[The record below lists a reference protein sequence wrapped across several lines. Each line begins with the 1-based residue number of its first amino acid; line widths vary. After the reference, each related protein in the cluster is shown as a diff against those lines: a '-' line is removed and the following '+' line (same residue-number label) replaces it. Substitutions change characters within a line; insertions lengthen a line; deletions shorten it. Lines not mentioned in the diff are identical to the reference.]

1 VIKWFQEG
9 GMVMW
14 ILLIISLISWCF
26 IFERLFFIM
35 SEYLS
40 CKKMQLQ
47 LQDNLSATDECLSG
61 NSQIAKVLRTITNNQ
76 DLKKEENSLILRT
89 QLKEESVKL
98 HSGLTFLEIT
108 ASISPLLGLLG
119 TVLGMVEVFSVIA
132 KVGVGDP
139 LILSSGISKA
149 LTTTVFGLIVAIP
162 ALTAFSLFER
172 KIENIIQIME
182 KFSVIILTRTYAN
195 KS

>member
-1 VIKWFQEG
+1 VIEWFQEG
-9 GMVMW
+9 GIIMW
-14 ILLIISLISWCF
+14 VLLVISLISWIF

-35 SEYLS
+35 SEYFS
-40 CKKMQLQ
+40 CKKMSSNFQEDLF
-47 LQDNLSATDECLSG
+47 ATDKLFKD
-61 NSQIAKVLRTITNNQ
+61 NSQISKVLKTIIDNK
-76 DLKKEENSLILRT
+76 DLKKEENALILKT

-98 HSGLTFLEIT
+98 HKGLTFLEIT

-119 TVLGMVEVFSVIA
+119 TVLGMVEVFNVIA
-132 KVGVGDP
+132 QVGVGDP

-149 LTTTVFGLIVAIP
+149 LNTTVFGLIVAIP

-182 KFSVIILTRTYAN
+182 KHSVILLTRTYTL

>member
-1 VIKWFQEG
+1 MIRWFQEG

-14 ILLIISLISWCF
+14 VLLIISLISWCF
-26 IFERLFFIM
+26 IFERLFIIM
-35 SEYLS
+35 SEYFS
-40 CKKMQLQ
+40 CKRMSLKLQ
-47 LQDNLSATDECLSG
+47 NTMPETDELLS
-61 NSQIAKVLRTITNNQ
+61 NKSQISKVLRTITNNQ

-89 QLKEESVKL
+89 QLKEESMKL
-98 HSGLTFLEIT
+98 HKGLTFLEIT
-108 ASISPLLGLLG
+108 ATISPLLGLLG

-149 LTTTVFGLIVAIP
+149 LNTTVFGLIVAIP

-182 KFSVIILTRTYAN
+182 KLSVIILTRIYAN

>member
-1 VIKWFQEG
+1 MIRWFQEG

-14 ILLIISLISWCF
+14 VLLIISLISWCF
-26 IFERLFFIM
+26 IFERLFIIM

-40 CKKMQLQ
+40 CKRMSLKLQ
-47 LQDNLSATDECLSG
+47 NTMPETDELLSN
-61 NSQIAKVLRTITNNQ
+61 NSQISNILRTITNNK

-89 QLKEESVKL
+89 QLKEESMKL
-98 HSGLTFLEIT
+98 HKGLTFLEIT
-108 ASISPLLGLLG
+108 ATISPLLGLLG
-119 TVLGMVEVFSVIA
+119 TVLGMVEVFNVIA

-149 LTTTVFGLIVAIP
+149 LNTTVFGLIVAIP

-182 KFSVIILTRTYAN
+182 KLSVIKLTKTYAN

>member
-1 VIKWFQEG
+1 MIKWFQEG